1 MDILFL
7 QILIAVALVSAVS
20 FIGILALTKRRAV
33 LERALLPLVSFAA
46 GALLAT
52 ALLDLLPEALE
63 GAEASGL
70 AASALFP
77 FVLAGIV
84 LFFALERLLHWH
96 HHHSLEHAAERME
109 EHASG
114 RGLKALPWLNVV
126 GDFVHNALDGV
137 AIAAAFLVDPALGI
151 ATTIA
156 VIAHEIPQ
164 EVGDFSLLLYSGW
177 SVRKALSFNFLSAL
191 GAVVGAVIAYLTAG
205 AVEASTPLLA
215 AFAAGA
221 LLYIATADLVPELHK
236 EQRLGRSLIQLAL
249 FLLGIALLALVGAA
263 FAH

>member
-177 SVRKALSFNFLSAL
+177 S
-191 GAVVGAVIAYLTAG
+191 AVIAYLTAG

>member
-1 MDILFL
+1 MDLLLL
-7 QILIAVALVSAVS
+7 QILIAVALVSVIS
-20 FIGILALTKRRAV
+20 FIGILGLTQRRAV

-52 ALLDLLPEALE
+52 ALLDLLPEAVE
-63 GAEASGL
+63 GAAAAGL
-70 AASALFP
+70 PAAGLFP
-77 FVLAGIV
+77 WVLGGVV

-96 HHHSLEHAAERME
+96 HHHSLEHAAEHT
-109 EHASG
+109 EHHHPA
-114 RGLKALPWLNVV
+114 RELKALPWLNVV

-191 GAVVGAVIAYLTAG
+191 GAVVGAILAYVA
-205 AVEASTPLLA
+205 ASSIESSIPLLA

-236 EQRLGRSLIQLAL
+236 EQHLGRSLAQLGL
-249 FLLGIALLALVGAA
+249 FLLGIAVLAAVGAL
-263 FAH
+263 FGG